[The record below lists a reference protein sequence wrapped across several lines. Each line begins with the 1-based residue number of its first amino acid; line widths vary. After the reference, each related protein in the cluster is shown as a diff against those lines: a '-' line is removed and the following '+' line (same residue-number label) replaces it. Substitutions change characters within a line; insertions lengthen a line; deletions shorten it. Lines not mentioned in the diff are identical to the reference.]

1 MRTQLEALTRQ
12 RSDVKLRIVDI
23 GSWDSPVARQYEV
36 RQLPTLWL
44 FRDGAVVCKGLAE
57 VVGELN
63 SLR

>member
-1 MRTQLEALTRQ
+1 MRTQLEALTRT

-23 GSWDSPVARQYEV
+23 DSWSSPVARQYTV

-44 FRDGAVVCKGLAE
+44 FRDGKEVCKGLAE
-57 VVGELN
+57 VMSELN